1 MFLISEKRQRI
12 AKKILLICV
21 PDGNRQRIILCVP
34 FYSYMKSYIILFVP
48 KICSFAT
55 HERIVIFGTE
65 KELNVPQGTV
75 HSFYSKWTVRFF
87 RKGLSFFQDKKGWL
101 VVFSGPVKMGGG
113 EGGGGVSGGNV
124 GWYRGQSFG
133 LKMAIPSFKSNRP
146 FL

>member
-1 MFLISEKRQRI
+1 
-12 AKKILLICV
+12 
-21 PDGNRQRIILCVP
+21 
-34 FYSYMKSYIILFVP
+34 MKSYIILFVP

-113 EGGGGVSGGNV
+113 GGGYWRKWRVVQGTDFWSKNGD
-124 GWYRGQSFG
+124 SF
-133 LKMAIPSFKSNRP
+133 F
-146 FL
+146 